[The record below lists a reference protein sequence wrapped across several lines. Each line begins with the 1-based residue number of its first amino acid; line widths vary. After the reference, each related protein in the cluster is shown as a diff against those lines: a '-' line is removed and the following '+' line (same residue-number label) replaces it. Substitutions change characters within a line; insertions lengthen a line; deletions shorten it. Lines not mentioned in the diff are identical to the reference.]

1 MSKEGLKAKIAEKL
15 KAIGITPAVNAGSD
29 LSVDWEFL
37 DAKWSTGEKKI
48 EYHNAAFLDEADRTL
63 YYWESSKEI
72 GSGFSFGGNSET
84 SFQSGMTLMRKVK
97 SIQYGPDGKA
107 YEYDLDLG
115 QITRIFKETAKEHD
129 WKFKVVL
136 KKDKAL
142 FPAGYAPVPAAA
154 PAASSTDATGR
165 NRFCGNCGAQLQPD
179 SKFCA
184 SCGAAVTGAG
194 AEVSPPPVQSNTPTP
209 PVQTVAAAPAAPT
222 ATATETKKS
231 GFQPAGKPQE
241 PGKKPK
247 KSKKKGCLI
256 AILVVV
262 VLFVILMLI
271 PGGEDDTET
280 SGQVG
285 GEAQTGQ
292 AAASGNDQAGSGE
305 IPANVDEIDMVA
317 YFDRIVAKARQDWMP
332 DAQIVSIRLGGP
344 SMRTLKD
351 LSTVRV
357 DSDWWVIFYSQTTKK
372 ETSAMLD
379 NSQKDAQGTPR
390 ILYAVDDGNHSIGS
404 NNTIDEIKAG
414 GLQFYEY
421 DRPEL
426 AQAWSTVPPNCITG
440 NAMKMSE
447 ILAALQARFNGVT
460 TSEMG
465 YSVTMNGVKG
475 PKLDV
480 YWQEGTTGHR
490 FYIDLD
496 TKKTYDGQ

>member
-1 MSKEGLKAKIAEKL
+1 MIHYPYLQQERGVKMSKENIKTEILEQL
-15 KAIGITPAVNAGSD
+15 RAIGIVPTVNESSD
-29 LSVDWEFL
+29 LAVDWEFL
-37 DAKWSTGEKKI
+37 DAKWTTGEKRI
-48 EYHNAAFLDEADRTL
+48 EYHNAAFLDESDHTL
-63 YYWESSKEI
+63 YYWESSKEV
-72 GSGFSFGGNSET
+72 GSGFSFGSSSES

-107 YEYDLDLG
+107 YEYNLDLG
-115 QITRIFKETAKEHD
+115 QITKIFKETAKEHD

-142 FPAGYAPVPAAA
+142 FPAGYAPVPPAA
-154 PAASSTDATGR
+154 PAASSTNATGQ
-165 NRFCGNCGAQLQPD
+165 NRFCGNCGAQLEP
-179 SKFCA
+179 SAKFCA
-184 SCGAAVTGAG
+184 ACGAAVPGVVA
-194 AEVSPPPVQSNTPTP
+194 AVPPTPVPSTPVRSNTPTP
-209 PVQTVAAAPAAPT
+209 PA
-222 ATATETKKS
+222 
-231 GFQPAGKPQE
+231 QPGKQQE

-280 SGQVG
+280 SGQAG
-285 GEAQTGQ
+285 GEAQTGL
-292 AAASGNDQAGSGE
+292 AAASGNDQAGPGE

-351 LSTVRV
+351 MSTVRV

-426 AQAWSTVPPNCITG
+426 AQAWSTVPPNCISG
-440 NAMKMSE
+440 NTMKMSE
-447 ILAALQARFNGVT
+447 ILAALQARFDGVT
-460 TSEMG
+460 TSDMG